1 MNTSSCLNQD
11 TQIDQQINPKFKV
24 WDIGLPRT
32 GTSTFCKAVKILGYR
47 KVKHNP
53 RLEHLQDL
61 DAASD
66 AGCVIYYK
74 YLDYKYP
81 GSKFVLCTRALE
93 DWLASAEFIYTK
105 YPSVDRDIAI
115 LRRMMLYETVTFDR
129 QKFIDAYHRYHD
141 DVYRYF
147 KNRQDDFLEMNL
159 TTGDGW
165 EKLCDFLELPI
176 PEQPFP
182 HANKR
187 TDFYPEPKPVNA
199 KKNRL
204 IDVA

>member
-1 MNTSSCLNQD
+1 MTIASGLNPD
-11 TQIDQQINPKFKV
+11 IPTYSPTQPKYKA

-32 GTSTFCKAVKILGYR
+32 GTLTFCKAVKILGCR

-81 GSKFVLCTRALE
+81 NSKFVLCTRDLNEWLE
-93 DWLASAEFIYTK
+93 SAEFIYTK

-129 QKFIDAYHRYHD
+129 QKFIDAYHRHHE
-141 DVYRYF
+141 DVHRYF
-147 KNRQDDFLEMNL
+147 RDRPQSLLEIDISA
-159 TTGDGW
+159 GDGW
-165 EKLCDFLELPI
+165 EKLCHFLEVPI
-176 PEQPFP
+176 PDQPFP

-187 TDFYPEPKPVNA
+187 TDLYPEPKPVDT

-204 IDVA
+204 VDVS

>member
-1 MNTSSCLNQD
+1 MDTSLCLSKG
-11 TQIDQQINPKFKV
+11 TQMDQQINPKFKV

-32 GTSTFCKAVKILGYR
+32 GTSTFCKAVKILGYQ

-61 DAASD
+61 DAAAD

-81 GSKFVLCTRALE
+81 NSKFVLCTRALE

-129 QKFIDAYHRYHD
+129 QKFIDAYHRYHE

-147 KNRQDDFLEMNL
+147 KDRPDDFLEMDL
-159 TTGDGW
+159 TAGDGW

-187 TDFYPEPKPVNA
+187 TDFYPDPKPVNA

-204 IDVA
+204 TDVA

>member
-1 MNTSSCLNQD
+1 MMTFTNLSQD
-11 TQIDQQINPKFKV
+11 AQIGLHSKPKFKV

-32 GTSTFCKAVKILGYR
+32 GTSTFCQAVKLLGYG

-74 YLDYKYP
+74 YLDYKHP
-81 GSKFVLCTRALE
+81 NSKFVLCTRNLQ
-93 DWLASAEFIYTK
+93 DWLDSAEFIYTK

-129 QKFIDAYHRYHD
+129 QKFIDAYHRYHA
-141 DVYRYF
+141 DVRRYF
-147 KNRQDDFLEMNL
+147 KDRLGDLLEMDI
-159 TTGDGW
+159 TAGDGW
-165 EKLCDFLELPI
+165 EKLCPFLELPI
-176 PEQPFP
+176 PDQPFP
-182 HANKR
+182 HTNKR
-187 TDFYPEPKPVNA
+187 TDFYPDPKPVDT

-204 IDVA
+204 VDV